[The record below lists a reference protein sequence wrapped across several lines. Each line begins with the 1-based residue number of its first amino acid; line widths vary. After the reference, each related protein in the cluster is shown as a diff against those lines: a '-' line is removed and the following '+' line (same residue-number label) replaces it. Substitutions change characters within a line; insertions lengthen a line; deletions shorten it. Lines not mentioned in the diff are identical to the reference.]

1 MTSELTDKTHV
12 LVTRLGD
19 FWVNQERGSNIMAI
33 IGRDP
38 KAQIEF
44 DGSFVMA
51 QNVEGLLSASQYH
64 DLQCKRRGMWQCKY
78 MQWHGRND
86 QCYCA
91 QNLNRT
97 RTYAPV
103 IDERP
108 ELTEEQ
114 KAAAKQRLDNMRRKF
129 FNRGGVRKIQ

>member
-1 MTSELTDKTHV
+1 MSMELTDKTHV

-19 FWVNQERGSNIMAI
+19 FWVNQERGNNIMAI

-51 QNVEGLLSASQYH
+51 QNVEGLLSASQYN

-78 MQWHGRND
+78 MQARP
-86 QCYCA
+86 QRPVLLRA
-91 QNLNRT
+91 KLLNRT
-97 RTYAPV
+97 RTYAP
-103 IDERP
+103 IEEERP
-108 ELTEEQ
+108 ELTDEQ
-114 KAAAKQRLDNMRRKF
+114 KAAAKQRLDAAPQVF
-129 FNRGGVRKIQ
+129 